1 MNKREREGEHSSRR
15 RVSQRHQRNKKFL
28 NKGIAYF
35 LIFLMLLGNLQALT
49 YAEGN
54 AKEIAEKIGVKAEES
69 TEKSNE
75 EKKSA
80 DLSEDV
86 SEKDESKDKK
96 SNVSIEKEDS
106 SKEGKTEENIE
117 KEEKEESSEEE
128 KKEDDSGESEE
139 KKESEEVKESEEAKE
154 AEESNEEEKSEYM
167 EAGIFESNFEDGLTV
182 TASYGEGTFL
192 EGTFMKLAPVKE
204 EDLTEAKA
212 HVEKE
217 YEKKHPGE
225 KPELSVLNAVDISF
239 YREIDGV
246 EKEVQPKQG
255 KKVEIRFNKTKE
267 IKEAIEEDEKELQLV
282 HLHEGKPA
290 EILKLKDEGEDLA
303 FSAKNF
309 SPSVLL
315 AVSGTVQT
323 PEGHELRAFW
333 REEPTAANGHSY
345 TDEIVEDS
353 SLSDS
358 KAQAEYRMRQQKNL
372 KIIPPEQGSNALNTS
387 TLGIELTLKGGVDTV
402 YAPGEVSIDIPARI
416 FKGWDDPDKVNVS
429 TAMDNSGAYPVKPPY
444 VHGLPKK
451 GESNAQSSF
460 SYDTIEKNG
469 EAFLRL
475 TNYKELSGGVTF
487 KADIAYNLTPSMLKV
502 THKSEGGEEK
512 GVYDYKFPVSMEV
525 KNKRDSSLN
534 STAEQDMSVHV
545 ETKVNPTKVTLKP
558 GKADINGGV
567 YFNWDPSWGKAPEN
581 ANQYFYTVWYVNVE
595 RATGSSQPFEYTF
608 APVASAADGGELVGA
623 KKLPMDSR
631 WNGYYRDDA
640 VETFAKNGYSGI
652 SEYMKEKPPADKPY
666 LENPIGRTY
675 VGISKDPSVPKLPT
689 QEPYI
694 GWDNYHPNGRLNS
707 QLYALVYKYPYKKLE
722 DAKAAG
728 RDIYKDGL
736 EISNNIEFTEI
747 WADKFKRPITV
758 TVENRFVFPR
768 PKGEGGFTYNK
779 YNIGIR
785 QNYVNI
791 FGLQSIY
798 QEGKDAPLRA
808 GSYKESFTLT
818 TDYKADSANVK
829 VNDDRT
835 YTTSPDPNKNG
846 SGVTLRDGK
855 YYLLSVRH
863 KGEGSINGKPVSTD
877 LTKDDLEGLD
887 STTGTNKDAYR
898 EKYPLKDED
907 YYYSS
912 IFLKEMRVR
921 DVEKSNNALVPF
933 SPKADLRKRNEDY
946 PPVAVYLRKKNES
959 TYFKY
964 GQFSYNAGG
973 QIIFTP
979 ESGFTKKYTKS
990 DTENINRDNQVDL
1003 HAVFG
1008 DSIVGLEL
1016 KQDSP
1021 YYSTGFDVAY
1031 TLQIT
1036 PTARMQEEIKKTME
1050 KEDDYKISF
1059 IGGAAT
1065 AEGRQLDVKIKDTE
1079 KRIGEYWAQVGYTL
1093 TPLNIAPYLYKTVE
1107 KAYEDDPQNSVQKLN
1122 VRLEG
1127 FNYGDL
1133 PETLQ
1138 EDKYTDPYQVNEGII
1153 YDLLPAGT
1161 YVDEDSIR
1169 LGTWTAGH
1177 WVSSDLSFEK
1187 DKNYTVEFDRD
1198 WEGSGRTMM
1207 IVRFT
1212 APENTETK
1220 LYRQWIKLYNR
1231 SGWKMNY
1238 TLYNPYTN
1246 IADRGRTAVNTVGY
1260 VHQDEKTIWDGNY
1273 VSDEEGKYPK
1283 LTDISYYKKI
1293 REEAALKNSTTSV
1306 VAANMN
1312 FGPITVVEANFNNT
1326 VSTEINPDF
1335 IADNVSY
1342 MGDPYKHRLLYRAEA
1357 RTRTTDMVLYDILG
1371 KDAERNGDFA
1381 GVDISSMLT
1390 KPSYPNSSETL
1401 KPKVYVAEKVPTEA
1415 ERDLTNS
1422 IWKEWNYEDESL
1434 NGSIDKKKV
1443 QAVAFDLRK
1452 TKSGQDFTLN
1462 REGILVAN
1470 VKMTA
1475 TTDQN
1480 KENVKSGNI
1489 AYLNAV
1495 QYNTN
1500 MRPNNAKAE
1509 TLQAGSVHRLVKPL
1523 VFSLPVKKVL
1533 EVPAGLAAPD
1543 IQNKF
1548 TFTLRGVGGAP
1559 LLNEE
1564 GKASVTELK
1573 NPDSDGGL
1581 MEFGK
1586 IRILKPGKYTYK
1598 LAETAGNV
1606 AGVSLVKMGEQEIS
1620 LTVENKNNQAL
1631 ESDLEYNINN
1641 PFVFKNIYNVE
1652 AIDAEIKVKKKLS
1665 GKTGLMKPD
1674 IRNKFEFT
1682 LKKEDAGAPMP
1693 LEAGAENSLTKTN
1706 PDPDGGEI
1714 SFGKVHLTAPGTY
1727 RYSVTESGS
1736 VSGVKNDEN
1745 PRREITITVT
1755 DDGNGALYATV
1766 GGDDFVFNNVFE
1778 AESVPGQIE
1787 LGKKIIGQKPGREET
1802 FHFVL
1807 RKESME
1813 VSAESLRWT
1822 DKREEPSID
1831 TIERLASDSN
1841 IESISEE
1848 LEVAS
1853 ASELSKELFQPL
1865 PGESEEETVSIQG
1878 EGHAVF
1884 EPIHFRVPGVYTY
1897 TLTEV
1902 DDAIYGYT
1910 YDKSV
1915 YKVVF
1920 TVSQDSRNYGNLL
1933 VTQKIFKDGEGVS
1946 EILFEN
1952 EFRRNSGGG
1961 GGGGSTP
1968 RVPSTPGNPGTVD
1981 GAEKKTGDT
1990 LGENRS
1996 VPLGTVDN
2004 PGEVLSE
2011 ARRSRMVRT
2020 DDSSKM
2026 LYYAAAFI
2034 VSILGLAFY
2043 GIYGRKK
2050 K

>member
-1 MNKREREGEHSSRR
+1 MYTAS
-15 RVSQRHQRNKKFL
+15 
-28 NKGIAYF
+28 
-35 LIFLMLLGNLQALT
+35 
-49 YAEGN
+49 
-54 AKEIAEKIGVKAEES
+54 
-69 TEKSNE
+69 
-75 EKKSA
+75 
-80 DLSEDV
+80 
-86 SEKDESKDKK
+86 
-96 SNVSIEKEDS
+96 
-106 SKEGKTEENIE
+106 
-117 KEEKEESSEEE
+117 
-128 KKEDDSGESEE
+128 
-139 KKESEEVKESEEAKE
+139 
-154 AEESNEEEKSEYM
+154 
-167 EAGIFESNFEDGLTV
+167 FEDG
-182 TASYGEGTFL
+182 TFF
-192 EGTFMKLAPVKE
+192 EGTFMKLVPIE
-204 EDLTEAKA
+204 EEAVLEEAKA
-212 HVEKE
+212 HLEEE
-217 YEKKHPGE
+217 YRSKDSEE
-225 KPELSVLNAVDISF
+225 QPELTVLEAVDISF
-239 YREIDGV
+239 YRLIDG
-246 EKEVQPKQG
+246 EEREVQPKKG
-255 KKVEIRFNKTKE
+255 KKVEIRLQKTQE
-267 IKEAIEEDEKELQLV
+267 MKEALEEKKDLQLV
-282 HLHEGKPA
+282 HLDEGQKA
-290 EILKLKDEGEDLA
+290 ETLTLKDEGEDLS
-303 FSAKNF
+303 FSAKSF
-309 SPSVLL
+309 SPYVIL
-315 AVSGTVQT
+315 AASGATTT

-333 REEPTAANGHSY
+333 REEPTAVNGHSY
-345 TDEIVEDS
+345 TDEIEEDS
-353 SLSDS
+353 TVTD
-358 KAQAEYRMRQQKNL
+358 AEEKKEKRMRQQKNL
-372 KIIPPEQGSNALNTS
+372 VIIPPEQGSNALNTS

-402 YAPGEVSIDIPARI
+402 YAPGEVTIDVPARI
-416 FKGWDDPDKVNVS
+416 FKGWDNKHPDKVNVS

-460 SYDTIEKNG
+460 SYETIEKNG

-502 THKSEGGEEK
+502 KHKSEGGEEK

-525 KNKRDSSLN
+525 KNKKDSSLN
-534 STAEQDMSVHV
+534 STAKQDMSVHV

-558 GKADINGGV
+558 GKADVNGGV
-567 YFNWDPSWGKAPEN
+567 YFNWDSSWGKAPEN
-581 ANQYFYTVWYVNVE
+581 ANNYFYTVWYVEVE
-595 RATGSSQPFEYTF
+595 RATGSSQPFEYKF
-608 APVASAADGGELVGA
+608 ERVRNAEDGGELVGA
-623 KKLPMDSR
+623 KKLPMDTR
-631 WNGYYRDDA
+631 WNGYYHPDSIAAFPRG
-640 VETFAKNGYSGI
+640 GYSKI
-652 SEYMKEKPPADKPY
+652 TEYMTEEPPADKKY
-666 LENPIGRTY
+666 MENPIGRTY

-707 QLYALVYKYPYKKLE
+707 QVYALVYKYPYKKLE

-736 EISNNIEFTEI
+736 EISNKIKFTEI
-747 WADKFKRPITV
+747 WADKFKRDIDV

-768 PKGEGGFTYNK
+768 PRGDGGFSYNK
-779 YNIGIR
+779 YNTGIR

-798 QEGKDAPLRA
+798 KDGKDAPLRA
-808 GSYKESFTLT
+808 GTYKESFTLT

-829 VNDDRT
+829 VNEDGS
-835 YTTSPDPNKNG
+835 YVTSPDPNKNG

-877 LTKDDLEGLD
+877 LTQDDLEGLD
-887 STTGTNKDAYR
+887 STTGTNRDAYR

-933 SPKADLRKRNEDY
+933 SPKAEFRKRNEDY

-973 QIIFTP
+973 QVIFTP

-990 DTENINRDNQVDL
+990 DTENIYRDNQLDL

-1021 YYSTGFDVAY
+1021 YYSTGFDASY
-1031 TLQIT
+1031 TMQIT
-1036 PTARMQEEIKKTME
+1036 PTADMQDKIKKTME

-1065 AEGRQLDVKIKDTE
+1065 AEGRQLDVKKTE
-1079 KRIGEYWAQVGYTL
+1079 DRIGQYWAQVGYTL
-1093 TPLNIAPYLYKTVE
+1093 TPLEITPYLNKNVE
-1107 KAYEDDPQNSVQKLN
+1107 KAYEDDPQNSVQTLN

-1138 EDKYTDPYQVNEGII
+1138 EAKYTDPYQVNKGII

-1161 YVDEDSIR
+1161 YVDEESIK
-1169 LGTWTAGH
+1169 LGTWTWGYS
-1177 WVSSDLSFEK
+1177 VDSNLSFAK
-1187 DKNYTVEFDRD
+1187 GTDYTVEFNRD

-1212 APENTETK
+1212 TPENTESK
-1220 LYRQWIKLYNR
+1220 QYRRWHKDSNR
-1231 SGWKMNY
+1231 SGWKMTY

-1260 VHQDEKTIWDGNY
+1260 INQDDTTIWDGNY

-1283 LTDISYYKKI
+1283 LTDISYYKTI
-1293 REEAALKNSTTSV
+1293 REEAAIANPKFMTSV

-1312 FGPITVVEANFNNT
+1312 FGPVTVVEANFNNT

-1335 IADNVSY
+1335 IAENVSY
-1342 MGDPYKHRLLYRAEA
+1342 MGDPYKHRLLYQAEA
-1357 RTRTTDMVLYDILG
+1357 RTRTTEMVLYDILG
-1371 KDAERNGDFA
+1371 KDADRNGDFA

-1390 KPSYPNSSETL
+1390 KPSYPNSSDTL
-1401 KPKVYVAEKVPTEA
+1401 KPRVFVAEKVPTEA

-1422 IWKEWNYEDESL
+1422 IWKEWNYEDESQ
-1434 NGSIDKKKV
+1434 NGTIDKKKV

-1462 REGILVAN
+1462 KQGILIAN

-1475 TTDQN
+1475 TTDRN
-1480 KENVKSGNI
+1480 KENVQSGNM
-1489 AYLNAV
+1489 AYFRAV

-1500 MRPNNAKAE
+1500 TRPAGAEAE
-1509 TLQAGSVHRLVKPL
+1509 TLQAGSLHRLVKPL

-1533 EVPAGLAAPD
+1533 KVPAGLAAPD

-1548 TFTLRGVGGAP
+1548 TFTLTGVDGAP

-1598 LAETAGNV
+1598 IAETAGNV
-1606 AGVSLVKMGEQEIS
+1606 AGVSLVNMGEQEIS

-1631 ESDLEYNINN
+1631 ESNLEYSVNK
-1641 PFVFKNIYNVE
+1641 PFIFENIYNVE

-1706 PDPDGGEI
+1706 PDSDGGEI

-1736 VSGVKNDEN
+1736 VSGVKNDEK
-1745 PRREITITVT
+1745 PKREIVITVT

-1778 AESVPGQIE
+1778 VESVPGQIE

-1813 VSAESLRWT
+1813 VSSESLRWT

-1853 ASELSKELFQPL
+1853 ASELSKELFQPV

-1961 GGGGSTP
+1961 GGSTP

-2020 DDSSKM
+2020 DDSSKIF
-2026 LYYAAAFI
+2026 YYAAAFI
-2034 VSILGLAFY
+2034 LSILGLAFY

>member
-1 MNKREREGEHSSRR
+1 MNKRVRENEIPSGRR
-15 RVSQRHQRNKKFL
+15 LPKKHKKAKLF

-35 LIFLMLLGNLQALT
+35 LVFLMLLGNLQALS

-54 AKEIAEKIGVKAEES
+54 AREVAEQIGVQVEKATEALKETAEE
-69 TEKSNE
+69 KN
-75 EKKSA
+75 
-80 DLSEDV
+80 SEV
-86 SEKDESKDKK
+86 SLEASLKDESKDD
-96 SNVSIEKEDS
+96 KES
-106 SKEGKTEENIE
+106 S
-117 KEEKEESSEEE
+117 EEKEADSSVEKKEENKAEEKDEAALENEEKSENSSEEKADTEHSEEE
-128 KKEDDSGESEE
+128 KKAEETENE
-139 KKESEEVKESEEAKE
+139 KKPG
-154 AEESNEEEKSEYM
+154 YM

-192 EGTFMKLAPVKE
+192 EGTFMKLAPVAE
-204 EDLTEAKA
+204 EVLTEAKSYA
-212 HVEKE
+212 EKE

-239 YREIDGV
+239 YREINGV

-315 AVSGTVQT
+315 AVAGTVQT

-333 REEPTAANGHSY
+333 REEPTAVNGHSY

-353 SLSDS
+353 TITNAAE
-358 KAQAEYRMRQQKNL
+358 KAEKRMRQQKNL
-372 KIIPPEQGSNALNTS
+372 VIIPPEQGSNALNTS
-387 TLGIELTLKGGVDTV
+387 TLGIELTLKGGVDTA

-429 TAMDNSGAYPVKPPY
+429 TAMDDSGAYPVKPPY

-460 SYDTIEKNG
+460 SYETIEKNG

-502 THKSEGGEEK
+502 THKSVAGEEK

-534 STAEQDMSVHV
+534 STAKQDMSVHV

-558 GKADINGGV
+558 GKADVNGGV
-567 YFNWDPSWGKAPEN
+567 YFNWDPSWGTAPEN
-581 ANQYFYTVWYVNVE
+581 ANKYFYTVWYVQVD
-595 RATGSSQPFEYTF
+595 RATGSSQPFKYKFE
-608 APVASAADGGELVGA
+608 PVASAADGGELVGA
-623 KKLPMDSR
+623 KKLPMDTR
-631 WNGYYRDDA
+631 WNGYYHPDSIAAFPRG
-640 VETFAKNGYSGI
+640 GYSNI
-652 SEYMKEKPPADKPY
+652 TEYMTEEPPADKKY
-666 LENPIGRTY
+666 MENPIGRTY
-675 VGISKDPSVPKLPT
+675 EGISEDPSVPKLPSS
-689 QEPYI
+689 EPYVL
-694 GWDNYHPNGRLNS
+694 WDNYHPNGHLNS
-707 QLYALVYKYPYKKLE
+707 QVYALVYKYPYKKLE

-736 EISNNIEFTEI
+736 EISNKIKFTEI
-747 WADKFKRPITV
+747 WADKFKRDIDV

-768 PKGEGGFTYNK
+768 PRGDGGFSYNK
-779 YNIGIR
+779 YNTGIR

-798 QEGKDAPLRA
+798 QEGKDAPLRV

-829 VNDDRT
+829 VNEDGT
-835 YTTSPDPNKNG
+835 YTTSPDSNKNG

-863 KGEGSINGKPVSTD
+863 KGEGSINGKPVSAD
-877 LTKDDLEGLD
+877 LTKNDLEGLD
-887 STTGTNKDAYR
+887 STTGTNTDAYR

-933 SPKADLRKRNEDY
+933 SPKAELRKRNEDY

-990 DTENINRDNQVDL
+990 DTENIYVGNQLDL

-1031 TLQIT
+1031 TMQVT
-1036 PTARMQEEIKKTME
+1036 PTAAMQAEIKKTME

-1065 AEGRQLDVKIKDTE
+1065 AEGRQLEVKKTE
-1079 KRIGEYWAQVGYTL
+1079 HRIGEYWAQVGYTL
-1093 TPLNIAPYLYKTVE
+1093 TPLEITPYLNKNVE
-1107 KAYEDDPQNSVQKLN
+1107 KAYEDDPQNSVQTLN

-1138 EDKYTDPYQVNEGII
+1138 EAKYTDPYQVNKGII

-1161 YVDEDSIR
+1161 YVDEESIK
-1169 LGTWTAGH
+1169 LGTWTWGYN
-1177 WVSSDLSFEK
+1177 VDSNLSFTK
-1187 DKNYTVEFDRD
+1187 GTDYTVEFNRD

-1212 APENTETK
+1212 TPENTESK
-1220 LYRQWIKLYNR
+1220 QYRRWQKDSNR
-1231 SGWKMNY
+1231 SGWKMTY

-1260 VHQDEKTIWDGNY
+1260 VHQDENTIWDGNY

-1283 LTDISYYKKI
+1283 LTDISHYKKI
-1293 REEAALKNSTTSV
+1293 REEEAGKNSKFTTSV

-1342 MGDPYKHRLLYRAEA
+1342 MGDPYKHRLLYRAEPS
-1357 RTRTTDMVLYDILG
+1357 TRTTDMVLYDILG

-1401 KPKVYVAEKVPTEA
+1401 KPRVFVAEKVPTEA
-1415 ERDLTNS
+1415 ERDLTNP

-1462 REGILVAN
+1462 KEGILVAN

-1480 KENVKSGNI
+1480 KENVQSGNI

-1495 QYNTN
+1495 QYNTDT
-1500 MRPNNAKAE
+1500 RPNNAKAE

-1523 VFSLPVKKVL
+1523 VFSIPVKKVL
-1533 EVPAGLAAPD
+1533 DVPAGLAAPD

-1548 TFTLRGVGGAP
+1548 TFTLRGVDGAP

-1564 GKASVTELK
+1564 GKASITELK

-1606 AGVSLVKMGEQEIS
+1606 AGVSLVNMGEQEIS

-1631 ESDLEYNINN
+1631 ESDLKYSANN
-1641 PFVFKNIYNVE
+1641 PFIFKNIYNVK
-1652 AIDAEIKVKKKLS
+1652 AIDAEIKVQKKLS
-1665 GKTGLMKPD
+1665 GKAGLIKPD
-1674 IRNKFEFT
+1674 IRNKFSFT
-1682 LKKEDAGAPMP
+1682 LQREDANAPMP
-1693 LEAGAENSLTKTN
+1693 AEAGAESSLVKTN
-1706 PDPDGGEI
+1706 PNSDGGEI

-1736 VSGVKNDEN
+1736 VPGVKNDEK
-1745 PRREITITVT
+1745 PKREIVVTVT
-1755 DDGNGALYATV
+1755 DEGNGELYATV
-1766 GGDDFVFNNVFE
+1766 GGDDFIFNNVFE
-1778 AESVPGQIE
+1778 TKAVFGKIE
-1787 LGKKIIGQKPGREET
+1787 LGKKISGTNPGSNDT

-1807 RKESME
+1807 RK
-1813 VSAESLRWT
+1813 
-1822 DKREEPSID
+1822 
-1831 TIERLASDSN
+1831 DST
-1841 IESISEE
+1841 
-1848 LEVAS
+1848 EVAS
-1853 ASELSKELFQPL
+1853 ASELPRELVQPM
-1865 PGESEEETVSIQG
+1865 PGDSQADTETVAIQG
-1878 EGHAVF
+1878 EGSTAF
-1884 EPIHFRVPGVYTY
+1884 APISFQIPGVYSY
-1897 TLTEV
+1897 TLEEV
-1902 DDAIYGYT
+1902 NDAIYGYT

-1915 YKVVF
+1915 YRVVY
-1920 TVSQDSRNYGNLL
+1920 TVSQDSRNQENLL
-1933 VTQKIFKDGEGVS
+1933 LTQKIFKNGEEVS

-1952 EFRRNSGGG
+1952 QFRRNSGGG

-1968 RVPSTPGNPGTVD
+1968 RVPSTPGTPSIPGTVE
-1981 GAEKKTGDT
+1981 GNVPHPGDVLGQNRPSGSEEET
-1990 LGENRS
+1990 KQSGEVLGENR
-1996 VPLGTVDN
+1996 TKKH
-2004 PGEVLSE
+2004 
-2011 ARRSRMVRT
+2011 SRAVRT

-2026 LYYAAAFI
+2026 LWYAFASAM
-2034 VSILGLAFY
+2034 SLACL
-2043 GIYGRKK
+2043 GIYYVLGKK
-2050 K
+2050 KKRG

>member
-1 MNKREREGEHSSRR
+1 MDKREKSSRR
-15 RVSQRHQRNKKFL
+15 RLSQGHLRKKKFF

-35 LIFLMLLGNLQALT
+35 LIFLMLFGNLQALS

-54 AKEIAEKIGVKAEES
+54 AKELAEKIGVTVEEKLS
-69 TEKSNE
+69 NNKEELEEEKSE
-75 EKKSA
+75 SRLDETSDKDGLDEQITESSAEKEIDS
-80 DLSEDV
+80 SG
-86 SEKDESKDKK
+86 EKESDESK
-96 SNVSIEKEDS
+96 SEK
-106 SKEGKTEENIE
+106 T
-117 KEEKEESSEEE
+117 KEEGLEEE
-128 KKEDDSGESEE
+128 KKEEESQVAEE
-139 KKESEEVKESEEAKE
+139 KKE
-154 AEESNEEEKSEYM
+154 EKKPEYM

-192 EGTFMKLAPVKE
+192 EGTFMKLAPVAE
-204 EDLTEAKA
+204 EVLTEAKA
-212 HVEKE
+212 HAEKE

-282 HLHEGKPA
+282 HLHEGKAA

-333 REEPTAANGHSY
+333 REEPTEANGHSY

-353 SLSDS
+353 TITNAEE
-358 KAQAEYRMRQQKNL
+358 KAEKRMRQQKNL
-372 KIIPPEQGSNALNTS
+372 VIIPPEKGSNALNTT

-416 FKGWDDPDKVNVS
+416 FKGWDEKNPDKVNVS
-429 TAMDNSGAYPVKPPY
+429 TTMDNSGAYPVKPPY

-460 SYDTIEKNG
+460 SYETIKKNG

-502 THKSEGGEEK
+502 THKSEAGEEK
-512 GVYDYKFPVSMEV
+512 GVYEYKFPVSMEV

-558 GKADINGGV
+558 GKADVNGGV
-567 YFNWDPSWGKAPEN
+567 YFNWDPSWGTPPAGDDPKD
-581 ANQYFYTVWYVNVE
+581 YFYAVWYVQVD
-595 RATGSSQPFEYTF
+595 RATGSSQPFKYTF
-608 APVASAADGGELVGA
+608 EPDATAADGGELVGA
-623 KKLPMDSR
+623 KKLPMNTG

-640 VETFAKNGYSGI
+640 VETFARNGYSRI
-652 SEYMKEKPPADKPY
+652 SEYMTKEPPADKQY

-694 GWDNYHPNGRLNS
+694 GWDNYHPNGHWNS
-707 QLYALVYKYPYKKLE
+707 QLYALVYRYPYKKLE

-736 EISNNIEFTEI
+736 ELSNKIKFTET
-747 WADKFKRPITV
+747 WADKFERKIDV
-758 TVENRFVFPR
+758 KEEKMYIFPR
-768 PKGEGGFTYNK
+768 PHGSGGFYYNK
-779 YNIGIR
+779 YNIGTR

-798 QEGKDAPLRA
+798 KEGKDAPLRVGA
-808 GSYKESFTLT
+808 YKESFTLT

-829 VNDDRT
+829 VNEDGS
-835 YTTSPDPNKNG
+835 YVTSPDPNKNG

-863 KGEGSINGKPVSTD
+863 RGEGSINGKPVSTD
-877 LTKDDLEGLD
+877 LAKNDLEGLD
-887 STTGTNKDAYR
+887 STTGTNTDAYR

-933 SPKADLRKRNEDY
+933 SPKAELRKRNEDY

-990 DTENINRDNQVDL
+990 DTENIYVGNQLDL

-1031 TLQIT
+1031 TMQVT
-1036 PTARMQEEIKKTME
+1036 PTADMQDKIKKTME

-1065 AEGRQLDVKIKDTE
+1065 AEGRQLDVKKTE
-1079 KRIGEYWAQVGYTL
+1079 HRIGEYWAQVGYTL
-1093 TPLNIAPYLYKTVE
+1093 TPLEITPYLTKNVE
-1107 KAYEDDPQNSVQKLN
+1107 KAYEDDPQNSVQTLN

-1133 PETLQ
+1133 PESLQ
-1138 EDKYTDPYQVNEGII
+1138 EDKYTDRYQVNKGII

-1161 YVDEDSIR
+1161 YVDEESIK
-1169 LGTWTAGH
+1169 LGTWTWGYS
-1177 WVSSDLSFEK
+1177 VDSNLSFAK
-1187 DKNYTVEFDRD
+1187 GTDYTVEFNRD
-1198 WEGSGRTMM
+1198 WKSSGRTMM

-1212 APENTETK
+1212 TPENTESK
-1220 LYRQWIKLYNR
+1220 QYRRWHKDSNR
-1231 SGWKMNY
+1231 SGWKMTY

-1260 VHQDEKTIWDGNY
+1260 VHQDENTIWDGNY

-1283 LTDISYYKKI
+1283 LTDISYYKTI
-1293 REEAALKNSTTSV
+1293 REEAARKNSKFTTSV
-1306 VAANMN
+1306 VASNMN
-1312 FGPITVVEANFNNT
+1312 FGPVTVVEANFNNT

-1342 MGDPYKHRLLYRAEA
+1342 MGDPYKHRLLYQAEA
-1357 RTRTTDMVLYDILG
+1357 RTRTTEMVLYDILG
-1371 KDAERNGDFA
+1371 KDADRNGDFA

-1390 KPSYPNSSETL
+1390 KPSYPNSSDTL
-1401 KPKVYVAEKVPTEA
+1401 KPRVFVAEKVPTEV
-1415 ERDLTNS
+1415 ERDLNNP
-1422 IWKEWNYEDESL
+1422 IWKEWNYEDESQ
-1434 NGSIDKKKV
+1434 NGTIDKKKV

-1462 REGILVAN
+1462 KQGILIAY

-1480 KENVKSGNI
+1480 KENVQSGNM
-1489 AYLNAV
+1489 AYFRAV

-1500 MRPNNAKAE
+1500 TRPVGAEAE
-1509 TLQAGSVHRLVKPL
+1509 TLQAGSLHRLVKPL

-1548 TFTLRGVGGAP
+1548 TFTLSGVDGAP

-1598 LAETAGNV
+1598 IAETAGNV
-1606 AGVSLVKMGEQEIS
+1606 AGVSLVNMGEQEIS

-1631 ESDLEYNINN
+1631 ESDLEYSVNK
-1641 PFVFKNIYNVE
+1641 PFIFKNIYNVE

-1706 PDPDGGEI
+1706 PDSDGGEI

-1736 VSGVKNDEN
+1736 VSGVKNDEK
-1745 PRREITITVT
+1745 PKREIVITVT

-1787 LGKKIIGQKPGREET
+1787 LGKKITGQKPGREET

-1853 ASELSKELFQPL
+1853 ASELLKELFQPV

-1968 RVPSTPGNPGTVD
+1968 RVPSTPNNPGTVD

-1996 VPLGTVDN
+1996 IPEETVN
-2004 PGEVLSE
+2004 HPGEVLSE

-2034 VSILGLAFY
+2034 LSILGLAFY

>member
-1 MNKREREGEHSSRR
+1 MNKRVRENEVPSGRKLP
-15 RVSQRHQRNKKFL
+15 KKHGGKAKL
-28 NKGIAYF
+28 YNRLTAYF
-35 LIFLMLLGNLQALT
+35 LVFLMLLGNFQGLS

-54 AKEIAEKIGVKAEES
+54 AKEVAEQIGVQVEKS
-69 TEKSNE
+69 TESSME
-75 EKKSA
+75 EATEKKSEV
-80 DLSEDV
+80 LSAETSDQEEKQGGNKEV
-86 SEKDESKDKK
+86 SEK
-96 SNVSIEKEDS
+96 
-106 SKEGKTEENIE
+106 ENASVGE
-117 KEEKEESSEEE
+117 KEEQKLEEQSEAAL
-128 KKEDDSGESEE
+128 ESEE
-139 KKESEEVKESEEAKE
+139 KSSTEASQEKAEAELSEEESK
-154 AEESNEEEKSEYM
+154 AEVAEDEKKPEYR
-167 EAGIFESNFEDGLTV
+167 EAGSFEARFEGELTV
-182 TASYGEGTFL
+182 TASFGEGTFL
-192 EGTFMKLAPVKE
+192 EGTFMRLAPVAE
-204 EDLTEAKA
+204 EVLTEAKA

-267 IKEAIEEDEKELQLV
+267 IKEAIEEDEKDLQLV

-333 REEPTAANGHSY
+333 REEPTAVNGHSY

-353 SLSDS
+353 TITD
-358 KAQAEYRMRQQKNL
+358 AEEKKEKRMRQQKNL
-372 KIIPPEQGSNALNTS
+372 VIIPPEQGSNALNTS
-387 TLGIELTLKGGVDTV
+387 TLGIELTLKGGVDTA
-402 YAPGEVSIDIPARI
+402 YAPGEVTIDVPARI

-429 TAMDNSGAYPVKPPY
+429 VTMDNAGAYPVKPPY

-460 SYDTIEKNG
+460 SYETIEKNG

-502 THKSEGGEEK
+502 KHKSEGGEEK

-534 STAEQDMSVHV
+534 STAKQDMSVHV

-558 GKADINGGV
+558 GKADVNGGV
-567 YFNWDPSWGKAPEN
+567 YFNWDKSWGEPPADADK
-581 ANQYFYTVWYVNVE
+581 YFYTVWYVQVE
-595 RATGSSQPFEYTF
+595 RATGSSQPFEYKF
-608 APVASAADGGELVGA
+608 EPVASAADGGELVGA
-623 KKLPMDSR
+623 KKLPMDTR
-631 WNGYYRDDA
+631 WNGYYHPDSIAAFPRG
-640 VETFAKNGYSGI
+640 GYSKI
-652 SEYMKEKPPADKPY
+652 TEYMTEEPPADKQY
-666 LENPIGRTY
+666 LENPLGRTY

-694 GWDNYHPNGRLNS
+694 GWDNYHPNGHLNS
-707 QLYALVYKYPYKKLE
+707 QIYALVYKYPYKKLE

-736 EISNNIEFTEI
+736 EISNKIKFTET
-747 WADKFKRPITV
+747 WADKFKRDIDV
-758 TVENRFVFPR
+758 TVENRTVFPR
-768 PKGEGGFTYNK
+768 PSEGGGFSYNK

-798 QEGKDAPLRA
+798 QEGKDAPLRV

-829 VNDDRT
+829 VNEDGS
-835 YTTSPDPNKNG
+835 YVTSPDPNKNG

-863 KGEGSINGKPVSTD
+863 RGEGSINGKPVSTD

-887 STTGTNKDAYR
+887 NTTGTNTDAYR
-898 EKYPLKDED
+898 EKYALTDDD
-907 YYYSS
+907 YHYSS
-912 IFLKEMRVR
+912 IFVKEMRVH

-933 SPKADLRKRNEDY
+933 SPKAELRRRNEDY
-946 PPVAVYLRKKNES
+946 PPVVLYLRKKNES

-964 GQFSYNAGG
+964 GQFSYTAGG
-973 QIIFTP
+973 QVIFTP
-979 ESGFTKKYTKS
+979 ESGFIRKYTKS
-990 DTENINRDNQVDL
+990 DTENMYVGNQLDL

-1031 TLQIT
+1031 TMQVT
-1036 PTARMQEEIKKTME
+1036 PTAAMQAEIKKTME

-1065 AEGRQLDVKIKDTE
+1065 AEGRQLDVKKTE
-1079 KRIGEYWAQVGYTL
+1079 HRIGEYWAQVGYTL
-1093 TPLNIAPYLYKTVE
+1093 TPLEITPYLYKNVE
-1107 KAYEDDPQNSVQKLN
+1107 KAYEDDPTNSVQTLN

-1127 FNYGDL
+1127 YNYGDL

-1138 EDKYTDPYQVNEGII
+1138 EAKYTDPYQVNKGII

-1161 YVDEDSIR
+1161 YVDENSIK

-1177 WVSSDLSFEK
+1177 AVTSDLSFEK
-1187 DKNYTVEFDRD
+1187 GKDYTVEFDRD

-1220 LYRQWIKLYNR
+1220 LYRQWIKAYNR

-1260 VHQDEKTIWDGNY
+1260 VHQDENTIWDGNY

-1283 LTDISYYKKI
+1283 LTDISHYKKI
-1293 REEAALKNSTTSV
+1293 REEAAGKNSKFTTSV

-1335 IADNVSY
+1335 TADNVSY
-1342 MGDPYKHRLLYRAEA
+1342 MGDPYKHRLLYQAEA
-1357 RTRTTDMVLYDILG
+1357 STRTTELVLYDILG
-1371 KDAERNGDFA
+1371 KDADRNGDFT

-1401 KPKVYVAEKVPTEA
+1401 KPRIYVAEKVPTEA
-1415 ERDLTNS
+1415 ERDLTNP
-1422 IWKEWNYEDESL
+1422 IWKEWNYEDESQ

-1462 REGILVAN
+1462 KQGILVAY

-1480 KENVKSGNI
+1480 KENVQSGNI

-1500 MRPNNAKAE
+1500 TRPNNAKAE
-1509 TLQAGSVHRLVKPL
+1509 TLQAGSLHRLVKPIS
-1523 VFSLPVKKVL
+1523 FSIPVKKVL
-1533 EVPAGLAAPD
+1533 DVPAGLNAPD

-1548 TFTLRGVGGAP
+1548 TFSLSGVDGAP

-1564 GKASVTELK
+1564 GKAAVTELK

-1586 IRILKPGKYTYK
+1586 IRILRPGKYVYK
-1598 LAETAGNV
+1598 IAETGGHV
-1606 AGVSLVKMGEQEIS
+1606 DGVRLLGMGEKLITI
-1620 LTVENKNNQAL
+1620 TVTNENNQSL
-1631 ESDLEYNINN
+1631 KSDLQLTRSN
-1641 PFVFKNIYNVE
+1641 PLIFTNVYSVNT
-1652 AIDAEIKVKKKLS
+1652 IQAEIKVKKSLS
-1665 GKTGLMKPD
+1665 AKTGVVKPN
-1674 IRNKFEFT
+1674 IRNKFSFT
-1682 LKKEDAGAPMP
+1682 LKKEDANAPMP
-1693 LEAGAENSLTKTN
+1693 SEAGTAESLTKTN
-1706 PDPDGGEI
+1706 PDADGGEI
-1714 SFGKVHLTAPGTY
+1714 SFGKVSLSAPGVY
-1727 RYSVTESGS
+1727 HYSVTESGT
-1736 VSGVKNDEN
+1736 VPGVENDAR
-1745 PRREITITVT
+1745 PRRDVVITVR
-1755 DDGNGALYATV
+1755 DLGNGELYALV
-1766 GGDDFVFNNVFE
+1766 GGDDFTFVNSFKP
-1778 AESVPGQIE
+1778 ASVPGQIE
-1787 LGKKIIGQKPGREET
+1787 LGKKISGMKPATEDR
-1802 FHFVL
+1802 FRFVL

-1813 VSAESLRWT
+1813 INR
-1822 DKREEPSID
+1822 
-1831 TIERLASDSN
+1831 
-1841 IESISEE
+1841 
-1848 LEVAS
+1848 AS
-1853 ASELSKELFQPL
+1853 ASILPASASNLEPVHPL
-1865 PGESEEETVSIQG
+1865 PDGSQG
-1878 EGHAVF
+1878 ETAIAEILGEGNTAF
-1884 EPIHFRVPGVYTY
+1884 APIHFDVPGEYTY
-1897 TLTEV
+1897 TLSELNDEV
-1902 DDAIYGYT
+1902 YGYT
-1910 YDKSV
+1910 YDNAV
-1915 YKVVF
+1915 YRIVF
-1920 TVSQDSRNYGNLL
+1920 TVSQNRDRQEDLL
-1933 VTQKIFKDGEGVS
+1933 VSTKIYKDGAEVS

-1952 EFRRNSGGG
+1952 SFRRNSGGG

-1968 RVPSTPGNPGTVD
+1968 RVPSTPGTPTTPGTVE
-1981 GAEKKTGDT
+1981 G
-1990 LGENRS
+1990 N
-1996 VPLGTVDN
+1996 VPN
-2004 PGEVLSE
+2004 PGEVLGQNRPSGSE
-2011 ARRSRMVRT
+2011 EETKQPGEVLGETRTKKYSRAVRT
-2020 DDSSKM
+2020 DDSFKM
-2026 LYYAAAFI
+2026 LYYVFASAM
-2034 VSILGLAFY
+2034 SLACL
-2043 GIYGRKK
+2043 GIYYVLGKK
-2050 K
+2050 KRKS

>member
-54 AKEIAEKIGVKAEES
+54 AKEIAEQIGMKAEEKPS
-69 TEKSNE
+69 S
-75 EKKSA
+75 S
-80 DLSEDV
+80 V
-86 SEKDESKDKK
+86 
-96 SNVSIEKEDS
+96 EKEDS
-106 SKEGKTEENIE
+106 SKEGKMEENIE
-117 KEEKEESSEEE
+117 EAEKEESSEEE
-128 KKEDDSGESEE
+128 KSKTSDDSGGSEE
-139 KKESEEVKESEEAKE
+139 KKESEEAKE
-154 AEESNEEEKSEYM
+154 AEEAKESEDAKEAEESKEEEKSEYM
-167 EAGIFESNFEDGLTV
+167 EAGSLEALSGGNLLYTASFEDG
-182 TASYGEGTFL
+182 TFF
-192 EGTFMKLAPVKE
+192 EGTFMKLVPIE
-204 EDLTEAKA
+204 EEAVLEEAKA
-212 HVEKE
+212 HLEKE
-217 YEKKHPGE
+217 YRSKDSEE
-225 KPELSVLNAVDISF
+225 QPELTVLEAVDISF
-239 YREIDGV
+239 YRLIDG
-246 EKEVQPKQG
+246 EEREVQPKKG
-255 KKVEIRFNKTKE
+255 KKVEIRLQKTQE
-267 IKEAIEEDEKELQLV
+267 MKEALEEKKDLQLV
-282 HLHEGKPA
+282 HLDEGQKA
-290 EILKLKDEGEDLA
+290 ETLTLKDEGEDLS
-303 FSAKNF
+303 FSAKSF
-309 SPSVLL
+309 SPYVIL
-315 AVSGTVQT
+315 AASGATTT

-333 REEPTAANGHSY
+333 REEPTAVNGHSY
-345 TDEIVEDS
+345 TDEIEEDS
-353 SLSDS
+353 TITD
-358 KAQAEYRMRQQKNL
+358 AEEKKEKRMRQQKNL
-372 KIIPPEQGSNALNTS
+372 VIIPPEQGSNALNTS

-402 YAPGEVSIDIPARI
+402 YAPGEVTIDVPARI
-416 FKGWDDPDKVNVS
+416 FKGWDNKHPDKVNVS

-460 SYDTIEKNG
+460 SYETIEKNG

-502 THKSEGGEEK
+502 KHKSEGGEEK

-525 KNKRDSSLN
+525 KNKKDSSLN
-534 STAEQDMSVHV
+534 STAKQDMSVHV

-558 GKADINGGV
+558 GKADVNGGV
-567 YFNWDPSWGKAPEN
+567 YFNWDSSWGKAPEN
-581 ANQYFYTVWYVNVE
+581 ANNYFYTVWYVEVE
-595 RATGSSQPFEYTF
+595 RATGSSQPFKYMFERVRD
-608 APVASAADGGELVGA
+608 AEDGGELVGA
-623 KKLPMDSR
+623 KKLPMDTR
-631 WNGYYRDDA
+631 WNGYYHPDSIAAFPRG
-640 VETFAKNGYSGI
+640 GYSKI
-652 SEYMKEKPPADKPY
+652 TEYMTEEPPADKKY

-675 VGISKDPSVPKLPT
+675 VGISEDPSVPKLPT

-707 QLYALVYKYPYKKLE
+707 QVYALVYKYPYKKLE
-722 DAKAAG
+722 DARAAG
-728 RDIYKDGL
+728 RDIYKYGL
-736 EISNNIEFTEI
+736 EISNNIKFTEI
-747 WADKFKRPITV
+747 WADTFTRDIDV
-758 TVENRFVFPR
+758 TVENRYVFPR
-768 PKGEGGFTYNK
+768 PKGEGGFSYNK

-785 QNYVNI
+785 QTYANI

-798 QEGKDAPLRA
+798 KDGKDAPLRA

-829 VNDDRT
+829 VNEDGS
-835 YTTSPDPNKNG
+835 YVTSPDPNKNG

-877 LTKDDLEGLD
+877 LAKDDLEGLD
-887 STTGTNKDAYR
+887 STTGTNTDAYR

-933 SPKADLRKRNEDY
+933 SPKAELRRRNEDY

-973 QIIFTP
+973 QVIFTP

-1021 YYSTGFDVAY
+1021 YYSTGFDASY
-1031 TLQIT
+1031 TMQIT
-1036 PTARMQEEIKKTME
+1036 PTADMQDKIKKTME

-1065 AEGRQLDVKIKDTE
+1065 AEGRQLEVKKTE
-1079 KRIGEYWAQVGYTL
+1079 DRIGQYWAQVGYTL
-1093 TPLNIAPYLYKTVE
+1093 TPLEITPYLNKNVE
-1107 KAYEDDPQNSVQKLN
+1107 KAYEDDPQNSVQTLN

-1138 EDKYTDPYQVNEGII
+1138 EAKYTDPYQVNKGII

-1161 YVDEDSIR
+1161 YVDEESIK
-1169 LGTWTAGH
+1169 LGTWTWGYS
-1177 WVSSDLSFEK
+1177 VDSNLSFAK
-1187 DKNYTVEFDRD
+1187 GTDYTVEFNRD

-1212 APENTETK
+1212 TPENTESK
-1220 LYRQWIKLYNR
+1220 QYRRWHKDSNR
-1231 SGWKMNY
+1231 SGWKMTY

-1260 VHQDEKTIWDGNY
+1260 INQDDTTIWDGNY
-1273 VSDEEGKYPK
+1273 VSDEEGKHPK
-1283 LTDISYYKKI
+1283 LTDISYYKTI
-1293 REEAALKNSTTSV
+1293 REEAAIANPKFMTSV

-1312 FGPITVVEANFNNT
+1312 FGPVTVVEANFNNT

-1335 IADNVSY
+1335 IAENVSY
-1342 MGDPYKHRLLYRAEA
+1342 MGDPYKHRLLYQAEA
-1357 RTRTTDMVLYDILG
+1357 RTRTTEMVLYDILG
-1371 KDAERNGDFA
+1371 KDADRNGDFA

-1390 KPSYPNSSETL
+1390 KPSYPNSSDTL
-1401 KPKVYVAEKVPTEA
+1401 KPRVFVAEKVPTEA
-1415 ERDLTNS
+1415 ERDMTNS
-1422 IWKEWNYEDESL
+1422 IWKEWNYEDESQ
-1434 NGSIDKKKV
+1434 NGTIDKKKV

-1462 REGILVAN
+1462 KQGILIAN

-1475 TTDQN
+1475 TTDRN
-1480 KENVKSGNI
+1480 KENVQSGNM
-1489 AYLNAV
+1489 AYFRAV

-1500 MRPNNAKAE
+1500 TRPAGAEAE
-1509 TLQAGSVHRLVKPL
+1509 TLQAGSLHRLVKPL

-1533 EVPAGLAAPD
+1533 KVPAGLAAPD

-1548 TFTLRGVGGAP
+1548 TFTLTGVDGAP

-1598 LAETAGNV
+1598 IAETAGNV
-1606 AGVSLVKMGEQEIS
+1606 AGVSLVNMGEQEIS

-1631 ESDLEYNINN
+1631 ESNLEYSVNK
-1641 PFVFKNIYNVE
+1641 PFIFENIYNVE

-1706 PDPDGGEI
+1706 PDSDGGEI

-1736 VSGVKNDEN
+1736 VSGVKNDEK
-1745 PRREITITVT
+1745 PKREIVITVT

-1778 AESVPGQIE
+1778 VESVPGQIE

-1813 VSAESLRWT
+1813 VSSESLRWT

-1853 ASELSKELFQPL
+1853 ASELSKELFQPV

-2026 LYYAAAFI
+2026 FYYAAAFI
-2034 VSILGLAFY
+2034 LSILGLAFY

>member
-1 MNKREREGEHSSRR
+1 MNKRVRDNEVPSGRR
-15 RVSQRHQRNKKFL
+15 LPKKHKKAKLF

-35 LIFLMLLGNLQALT
+35 LVFLMLLGNLQALS

-54 AKEIAEKIGVKAEES
+54 AREVAEQIGVQVEKATEALKETAEE
-69 TEKSNE
+69 KN
-75 EKKSA
+75 
-80 DLSEDV
+80 SEV
-86 SEKDESKDKK
+86 SLEASLKDESKDD
-96 SNVSIEKEDS
+96 KES
-106 SKEGKTEENIE
+106 S
-117 KEEKEESSEEE
+117 EEKEADSSVEKKEENKAEEKDEAALENEEKSENSSEEKADTEHSEEE
-128 KKEDDSGESEE
+128 KKAEETENE
-139 KKESEEVKESEEAKE
+139 KKPG
-154 AEESNEEEKSEYM
+154 YM

-192 EGTFMKLAPVKE
+192 EGTFMKLAPVAE
-204 EDLTEAKA
+204 EVLTEAKSYA
-212 HVEKE
+212 EKE

-239 YREIDGV
+239 YREINGV

-315 AVSGTVQT
+315 AVAGTVQT

-333 REEPTAANGHSY
+333 REEPTAVNGHSY

-353 SLSDS
+353 TITNAAE
-358 KAQAEYRMRQQKNL
+358 KAEKRMRQQKNL
-372 KIIPPEQGSNALNTS
+372 VIIPPEQGSNALNTT
-387 TLGIELTLKGGVDTV
+387 TLGIELTLKGGVDTA

-429 TAMDNSGAYPVKPPY
+429 TAMDDSGAYPVKPPY

-460 SYDTIEKNG
+460 SYETIEKNG

-502 THKSEGGEEK
+502 THKSVAGEEK

-534 STAEQDMSVHV
+534 STAKQDMSVHV

-558 GKADINGGV
+558 GKADVNGGV
-567 YFNWDPSWGKAPEN
+567 YFNWDPSWGTAPEN
-581 ANQYFYTVWYVNVE
+581 ANKYFYTVWYVQVD
-595 RATGSSQPFEYTF
+595 RATGSSQPFKYKFE
-608 APVASAADGGELVGA
+608 PVASAADGGELVGA
-623 KKLPMDSR
+623 KKLPMDTR
-631 WNGYYRDDA
+631 WNGYYHPDSIAAFPRG
-640 VETFAKNGYSGI
+640 GYSNI
-652 SEYMKEKPPADKPY
+652 TEYMTEEPPADKKY
-666 LENPIGRTY
+666 MENPIGRTY
-675 VGISKDPSVPKLPT
+675 EGISEDPSVPKLPSS
-689 QEPYI
+689 EPYVL
-694 GWDNYHPNGRLNS
+694 WDNYHPNGHLNS
-707 QLYALVYKYPYKKLE
+707 QVYALVYKYPYKKLE

-736 EISNNIEFTEI
+736 EISNKIKFTET
-747 WADKFKRPITV
+747 WADKFKRDIDV
-758 TVENRFVFPR
+758 TVENRYVFPR
-768 PKGEGGFTYNK
+768 PSGGGGFTYNK

-785 QNYVNI
+785 QSYVNI

-829 VNDDRT
+829 VNEDGT

-863 KGEGSINGKPVSTD
+863 KGEGSINGKPVSAN
-877 LTKDDLEGLD
+877 LTKNDLEGLD
-887 STTGTNKDAYR
+887 STTGTNTDAYR

-933 SPKADLRKRNEDY
+933 SPKAELRRRNEDY

-990 DTENINRDNQVDL
+990 DTENIYVGNQLDL

-1031 TLQIT
+1031 TMQVT
-1036 PTARMQEEIKKTME
+1036 PTAAMQAEIKKTME

-1065 AEGRQLDVKIKDTE
+1065 AEGRQLDVKKTE
-1079 KRIGEYWAQVGYTL
+1079 HRIGEYWAQVGYTL
-1093 TPLNIAPYLYKTVE
+1093 TPLEITPYLNKNVE
-1107 KAYEDDPQNSVQKLN
+1107 KAYEDDPQNSVQTLN

-1138 EDKYTDPYQVNEGII
+1138 EAKYTDPYQVNKGII

-1161 YVDEDSIR
+1161 YVDEESIK
-1169 LGTWTAGH
+1169 LGTWTWGYN
-1177 WVSSDLSFEK
+1177 VDSNLSFTK
-1187 DKNYTVEFDRD
+1187 GTDYTVEFNRD

-1212 APENTETK
+1212 TPENTESK
-1220 LYRQWIKLYNR
+1220 QYRRWHKDSNR
-1231 SGWKMNY
+1231 SGWKMTY

-1260 VHQDEKTIWDGNY
+1260 VHQDENTIWDGNY

-1283 LTDISYYKKI
+1283 LTDISHYKKI
-1293 REEAALKNSTTSV
+1293 REEAAGKNSKFTTSV

-1342 MGDPYKHRLLYRAEA
+1342 MGDPYKHRLLYRAEPS
-1357 RTRTTDMVLYDILG
+1357 TRTTDMVLYDILG

-1390 KPSYPNSSETL
+1390 KPSYPNSSDTL
-1401 KPKVYVAEKVPTEA
+1401 KPRVFVAEKVPTEA
-1415 ERDLTNS
+1415 ERDLTNP
-1422 IWKEWNYEDESL
+1422 IWKEWNYEDESQ
-1434 NGSIDKKKV
+1434 NSSIDKKKV

-1480 KENVKSGNI
+1480 KENVQSGNI

-1495 QYNTN
+1495 QYNTDT
-1500 MRPNNAKAE
+1500 RPNNAKAE

-1523 VFSLPVKKVL
+1523 VFSIPVKKVL
-1533 EVPAGLAAPD
+1533 DVPAGLAAPD

-1548 TFTLRGVGGAP
+1548 TFTLRGVDGAP

-1631 ESDLEYNINN
+1631 ESDLEYSANK
-1641 PFVFKNIYNVE
+1641 PFIFKNIYNVK
-1652 AIDAEIKVKKKLS
+1652 AIDAEIKVQKKLS
-1665 GKTGLMKPD
+1665 GKAGLIKPD
-1674 IRNKFEFT
+1674 IRNKFRFT
-1682 LKKEDAGAPMP
+1682 LQREDANAPMP
-1693 LEAGAENSLTKTN
+1693 AEAGAESSLVKTN
-1706 PDPDGGEI
+1706 PNSDGGEI

-1736 VSGVKNDEN
+1736 VPGVKNDEK
-1745 PRREITITVT
+1745 PKREIVITVT
-1755 DDGNGALYATV
+1755 DEGNGELYATV
-1766 GGDDFVFNNVFE
+1766 GGDDFIFNNVFE
-1778 AESVPGQIE
+1778 TKAVSGKIE
-1787 LGKKIIGQKPGREET
+1787 LGKKISGTNPGSNDT

-1807 RKESME
+1807 RK
-1813 VSAESLRWT
+1813 
-1822 DKREEPSID
+1822 
-1831 TIERLASDSN
+1831 DST
-1841 IESISEE
+1841 
-1848 LEVAS
+1848 EVAS
-1853 ASELSKELFQPL
+1853 ASELPRELVQPM
-1865 PGESEEETVSIQG
+1865 PGDSQADTETVAIQG
-1878 EGHAVF
+1878 EGSAAF
-1884 EPIHFRVPGVYTY
+1884 APISFQIPGVYSY
-1897 TLTEV
+1897 TLEEV
-1902 DDAIYGYT
+1902 NDAIYGYT

-1915 YKVVF
+1915 YRVVY
-1920 TVSQDSRNYGNLL
+1920 TVSQDSSNQENLL
-1933 VTQKIFKDGEGVS
+1933 LTQKIFKNGEEVS

-1952 EFRRNSGGG
+1952 QFRRYSGGG

-1968 RVPSTPGNPGTVD
+1968 RVPSTPGTPSIPGTVE
-1981 GAEKKTGDT
+1981 GNVPHPGDVLGQNRPSGSEEET
-1990 LGENRS
+1990 EHPGEVLGENR
-1996 VPLGTVDN
+1996 TKKN
-2004 PGEVLSE
+2004 
-2011 ARRSRMVRT
+2011 SRAVRT

-2026 LYYAAAFI
+2026 LWYAFAS
-2034 VSILGLAFY
+2034 VTSLACL
-2043 GIYGRKK
+2043 GIYYVLGKK
-2050 K
+2050 KKRG